1 MNIPNTL
8 TLLRV
13 ALVPI
18 FVLVFL
24 LPYQWSYAASAVI
37 FGIAG
42 ITDALDG
49 YLARKLN
56 QTTKLGAFLDPV
68 ADKLMVAV
76 ALVFLV
82 YRYNDHWLF
91 AVAASII
98 IGREIVISALRE
110 WMAELGARASVAVSN
125 VGKVKTAMQIISI
138 IVLLL
143 ISPTSPQWMIAIGYA
158 LMISAAVLTLWS
170 GAAYLKAA
178 YPSLREDP

>member
-8 TLLRV
+8 TLIRI
-13 ALVPI
+13 ALVPA
-18 FVLVFL
+18 FVAVFL

-37 FGIAG
+37 FAIAG
-42 ITDALDG
+42 ITDGLDG

-82 YRYNDHWLF
+82 YRYNDHWPF

-98 IGREIVISALRE
+98 IGREIMISALRE
-110 WMAELGARASVAVSN
+110 WMAEVGARASVAVSN
-125 VGKVKTAMQIISI
+125 LGKVKTVIQIIAI

-143 ISPTSPQWMIAIGYA
+143 ISPKSPAWMLGIGYA
-158 LMISAAVLTLWS
+158 LMFSAAFLTLWS
-170 GAAYLKAA
+170 AAVYLKAA
-178 YPSLREDP
+178 YPMLKEE